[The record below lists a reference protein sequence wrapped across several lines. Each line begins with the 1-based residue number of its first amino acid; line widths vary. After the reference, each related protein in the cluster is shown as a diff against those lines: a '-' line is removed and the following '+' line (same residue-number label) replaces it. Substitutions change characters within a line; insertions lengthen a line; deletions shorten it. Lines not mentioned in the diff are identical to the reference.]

1 MKEQKRSDKFNNK
14 LAEYMNNMEE
24 EKKREKAKEANRMKK
39 TIQRKMFEMLTQQKQ
54 METEVTENS
63 KSPFGQKEW
72 LVVTASILFNLYNG

>member
-63 KSPFGQKEW
+63 KSPFG
-72 LVVTASILFNLYNG
+72 

>member
-63 KSPFGQKEW
+63 KSPFGQKE
-72 LVVTASILFNLYNG
+72 